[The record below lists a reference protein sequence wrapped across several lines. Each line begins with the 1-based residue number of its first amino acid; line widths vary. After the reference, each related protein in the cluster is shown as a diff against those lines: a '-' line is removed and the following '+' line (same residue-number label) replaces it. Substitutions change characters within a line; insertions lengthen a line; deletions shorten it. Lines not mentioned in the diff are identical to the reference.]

1 MPLADLIES
10 GKLRVAFNRQNVAC
24 IRWYQGP
31 ISGPCVDVAAELV
44 GQMRVRAGGHVLAD
58 SITRIQW
65 GVAVADGRA
74 DLLAFVT
81 RFLDGAKSAGIVQD
95 AIERHKVEGARVAR

>member
-1 MPLADLIES
+1 M
-10 GKLRVAFNRQNVAC
+10 VARAASVFAIAAVLCAV
-24 IRWYQGP
+24 WGP
-31 ISGPCVDVAAELV
+31 
-44 GQMRVRAGGHVLAD
+44 VLPD

-74 DLLAFVT
+74 DLLAHVT

-95 AIERHKVEGARVAR
+95 AIDRHKVEGARVAR